1 MTPLNTRLLF
11 LRLLIIC
18 FAFYLTGSVIAQS
31 SQADSRQTRTTVE
44 PNGSARLEDDMSAP
58 LVEEQRPR
66 LATPRM
72 AGSVLPSPSMPLLIG
87 QFDRLLLT
95 AIEGHLG
102 SPYHYAGTGPNA
114 FDCSG
119 FVWRTFQEAG
129 FDFTRGPASSYWATF
144 APATKAEEGKFGTLV
159 FFSGL
164 AHVGIVAD
172 EKGFYHASRHHG
184 VIYSPFNEYWLSR
197 IDGFRRVPLDST
209 PAPAAAAKPRA
220 PKPATRAEIVDENDE
235 P

>member
-1 MTPLNTRLLF
+1 LTVRKLFPRLLSA
-11 LRLLIIC
+11 C
-18 FAFYLTGSVIAQS
+18 FALCVTFCVTGSAAAQS
-31 SQADSRQTRTTVE
+31 SGADSRQTNSTINSNGSNRLETEVSAPPTVE
-44 PNGSARLEDDMSAP
+44 EGRPRVTGSVPSTPSVP
-58 LVEEQRPR
+58 LVTGR
-66 LATPRM
+66 
-72 AGSVLPSPSMPLLIG
+72 
-87 QFDRLLLT
+87 FDRLLLT
-95 AIEGHLG
+95 AIESHLG
-102 SPYHYAGTGPNA
+102 SPYHYTGTGPDS

-129 FDFTRGPASSYWATF
+129 FDFSRGPARSYWATF
-144 APATKAEEGKFGTLV
+144 AAPAKEEQYKFGTLV

-197 IDGFRRVPLDST
+197 IDGFRRVPLESM
-209 PAPAAAAKPRA
+209 PLPAATVKPRAAKP
-220 PKPATRAEIVDENDE
+220 ATNAEIVLDNE